1 MIVIYISAKY
11 LRVYAAADF
20 IDRLLDLSTKRRK
33 SESIDG
39 LRLLGLR
46 PLRTCPRKT
55 SRTSRRIL
63 GMQLAEQSL
72 EKPSAVYEIELRERM
87 VPG

>member
-11 LRVYAAADF
+11 LRVDAAADF

-46 PLRTCPRKT
+46 PLHRHFEALT
-55 SRTSRRIL
+55 RRID
-63 GMQLAEQSL
+63 
-72 EKPSAVYEIELRERM
+72 RFM
-87 VPG
+87 VWSFATTLTVGCLIVAALKLWL